1 MEPTKI
7 PLSRYYFVKSIYRLV
22 GKWLTLLL
30 TDGYFNLPFTRS
42 YGAVTAFR
50 DVRNKIKRAIRKA
63 RKAFMEKGLLSSI
76 SKEVQRMVHLVL
88 SPYRQPLRFDPDKL
102 NLHFASTA
110 KRTLG
115 VESTSVDEFFQLI
128 RGLSDIYEDA
138 FHFKNVTHRE
148 VLKTLKQLRMDCST
162 GTDQLPARFVKLA
175 AEHLVGPIT
184 AIINNCISK
193 LYFPHV
199 WKVAHISPTPKV
211 DTPVTVDH
219 LPPVSILSVL

>member
-7 PLSRYYFVKSIYRLV
+7 PLSPYYFVKSIYRLV

-30 TDGYFNLPFTRS
+30 TRS

-50 DVRNKIKRAIRKA
+50 DVRNKIKSAIRNA
-63 RKAFMEKGLLSSI
+63 RKASMEKGLLSSI
-76 SKEVQRMVHLVL
+76 SKEVWRMVHRVL
-88 SPYRQPLRFDPDKL
+88 SPYRQPLKFDPDKL

-138 FHFKNVTHRE
+138 FHLKNVTHRE
-148 VLKTLKQLRMDCST
+148 VLKTLKQLRTDCST
-162 GTDQLPARFVKLA
+162 GPDQLPARFVKLA
-175 AEHLVGPIT
+175 AEHLVCPIT

-193 LYFPHV
+193 ARAVFLVRPF
-199 WKVAHISPTPKV
+199 
-211 DTPVTVDH
+211 
-219 LPPVSILSVL
+219 LL

>member
-1 MEPTKI
+1 
-7 PLSRYYFVKSIYRLV
+7 
-22 GKWLTLLL
+22 
-30 TDGYFNLPFTRS
+30 
-42 YGAVTAFR
+42 
-50 DVRNKIKRAIRKA
+50 
-63 RKAFMEKGLLSSI
+63 
-76 SKEVQRMVHLVL
+76 MVHRVL

-148 VLKTLKQLRMDCST
+148 VLNTLKQLRTDCST
-162 GTDQLPARFVKLA
+162 GPDQLPARFVKLA

-199 WKVAHISPTPKV
+199 WKVARISPTPKV

-219 LPPVSILSVL
+219 LPPVSILSVLWKVF